1 MNWNGQRETLDHLI
15 RNRIYPEK
23 ARASQD
29 EFNSKRRSRIESALN
44 TRPFH
49 IPLTFEMNAAGQV
62 TPYRA
67 TTPQLAFDFII
78 TGIKSD
84 TQTRELIVR
93 RTEDEKPIVY
103 VGEET
108 NLYLRADDVA
118 GLTATNG
125 SGQVGTFYLPK
136 PIMLYRGGR
145 LSIEMFKTDTTAAAE
160 EANIVLIGVR
170 VFRREVGELAIDKVE
185 REHIDFLMKARE
197 APRTIFIKQSVAFD
211 TAAAGGIADN
221 LLTPEVPEPL
231 LVLGV
236 RTNLRESLVQGLR
249 IEGEPNWMPS
259 ATPIWGVMGE
269 DELIHENY
277 QWFSRPIYLRSKQA
291 IEIERITNS
300 IDGTN
305 IDPQTGN
312 FITWIC
318 ETV

>member
-15 RNRIYPEK
+15 RNRIQPER
-23 ARASQD
+23 ARANQS
-29 EFNSKRRSRIESALN
+29 EFNSKRRSRIESALH

-49 IPLTFEMNAAGQV
+49 IPLTFNMAAAGQV
-62 TPYRA
+62 VPYRD
-67 TTPQLAFDFII
+67 TTPPLNFDFII

-84 TQTRELIVR
+84 SQTRELVIR
-93 RTEDEKPIVY
+93 RTEDEKPIAY

-108 NLYLRADDVA
+108 NLHLRADDIA

-125 SGQVGTFYLPK
+125 GGQVGTFYLPK
-136 PIMLYRGGR
+136 PIMLYRSGR
-145 LSIEMFKTDTTAAAE
+145 LTVEIFKTDTTAAAE
-160 EANIVLIGVR
+160 EVNIVLIGVR
-170 VFRREVGELAIDKVE
+170 VFKKEVGELALEKIE
-185 REHIDFLMKARE
+185 RERIDFLMQSRE
-197 APRTIFIKQSVAFD
+197 APRTIFLKQAVEFSSAV
-211 TAAAGGIADN
+211 AGGTCQN

-236 RTNLRESLVQGLR
+236 RTNLRQSLIQGLR
-249 IEGEPNWMPS
+249 IEGEPNWMS
-259 ATPIWGVMGE
+259 DATPIWGVMGE
-269 DELIHENY
+269 DELMHENY
-277 QWFSRPIYLRSKQA
+277 QWFSRPVFLRSKQA

-305 IDPQTGN
+305 LDSQTDN